1 MDLFQFLKG
10 NFDYSE
16 PILIEELNEL
26 LPIQGSTLRMKL
38 KRLVDAGKL
47 ERYCNGIY
55 FIPNLNSVLKEQSL
69 SINKVIR
76 KKYLFER
83 NKPVGYLTGIA
94 FANQL
99 KLTSPIIDV
108 YEVVTNKVASR
119 KRITNINK
127 WKVVLR
133 SPRVKITE
141 DNIKVLQVLDF
152 LDGIENLRE
161 ISLEDSKNSI
171 QDYLND
177 VHIAE
182 NELIDILTNYSKST
196 ILKAN
201 KSGVYNVLTQRDRKS
216 TRLNSSHVSISYAV
230 FCLKKKIHTH
240 TYVYHSVA

>member
-201 KSGVYNVLTQRDRKS
+201 KSGVYNVLTQR
-216 TRLNSSHVSISYAV
+216 
-230 FCLKKKIHTH
+230 
-240 TYVYHSVA
+240 

>member
-94 FANQL
+94 SANQL

-201 KSGVYNVLTQRDRKS
+201 KSGVYNVLTQR
-216 TRLNSSHVSISYAV
+216 
-230 FCLKKKIHTH
+230 
-240 TYVYHSVA
+240 